1 MKRAPRLPPRQRIL
15 DAADD
20 LFRRYGIRGVG
31 VEAIAETAET
41 NKMTLYRHFASK
53 DELVAEWVRGIVD
66 QKEAEWGDIAAQH
79 PGDPQAQLVDWSR
92 RVAKKFAE
100 MEERGS
106 TLANALAELPE
117 PDHPARRV
125 IDAHRVREHERIR
138 RVCREAGFPEPE
150 LAADQF
156 YFLLEGAKACV
167 QCIGL
172 KRVGEHLMR
181 SVDALVAAHRRRAG
195 DRAAATNE

>member
-1 MKRAPRLPPRQRIL
+1 MTDSPRTPPRQRIL
-15 DAADD
+15 EAADD
-20 LFRRYGIRGVG
+20 LFRRVGIRGVG
-31 VEAIAETAET
+31 VEALAEAAGT

-53 DELVAEWVRGIVD
+53 DELVTEWVRGIVEN
-66 QKEAEWGDIAAQH
+66 KEAEWDEIAANQ

-106 TLANALAELPE
+106 ALGNALAELPE
-117 PDHPARRV
+117 ADHPARRV
-125 IDAHRVREHERIR
+125 IDEHRVREHER
-138 RVCREAGFPEPE
+138 VLALCREAGFPEPE

-156 YFLLEGAKACV
+156 YMMIEGAKACV

-181 SVDALVAAHRRRAG
+181 SVDALIAARSGQADASATRR
-195 DRAAATNE
+195 

>member
-1 MKRAPRLPPRQRIL
+1 MTESPRTPPRQRIL
-15 DAADD
+15 EAADD
-20 LFRRYGIRGVG
+20 LFRRVGIRGVG
-31 VEAIAETAET
+31 VEALAEAAGT

-53 DELVAEWVRGIVD
+53 DELVAEWVRGIVEK
-66 QKEAEWGDIAAQH
+66 KEAEWDVIAAEH

-106 TLANALAELPE
+106 ALGNALAELPE
-117 PDHPARRV
+117 ADHPARRV
-125 IDAHRVREHERIR
+125 IDEHRVREHERVR
-138 RVCREAGFPEPE
+138 ALCREAGFPEPE

-156 YFLLEGAKACV
+156 YMMIEGAKACV

-181 SVDALVAAHRRRAG
+181 SVDALIAARSRRTDAP
-195 DRAAATNE
+195 AATRR

>member
-1 MKRAPRLPPRQRIL
+1 MTSTSTAIPPRQRIL
-15 DAADD
+15 AAADD
-20 LFRRYGIRGVG
+20 LFRRQGIRGIG
-31 VEAIAETAET
+31 VEAIADAAGT
-41 NKMTLYRHFASK
+41 NKMTLYRHFQSK
-53 DELVAEWVRGIVD
+53 DELVAEWVRGIIA
-66 QKEAEWGDIAAQH
+66 QKEAAWDEIIAQH

-92 RVAKKFAE
+92 RVAAAFAA

-106 TLANALAELPE
+106 ALGNALAELPDPE
-117 PDHPARRV
+117 HPARKV
-125 IDAHRVREHERIR
+125 IDDHRQREHQRIL
-138 RVCREAGFPEPE
+138 VLCREAGFAEPE

-181 SVDALVAAHRRRAG
+181 LVDSMIAAQGSVG
-195 DRAAATNE
+195 K